1 MHPRIAELIIDLRKQ
16 EFDTGYG
23 MFVADRKADE
33 VKKVSSRALS
43 YVEKYGRDIFFNAE
57 YDFREIQIAQHS
69 DGYISRSIRKKINR
83 ILTAG
88 FTLVSPSDDP
98 LNYVKARLS
107 AIALATSYPTECLV
121 RDFLFDAS
129 RYNNCIAVKTRSAE
143 LSDGDLRFD
152 LNGRELK
159 PVAGYHILPL
169 ETLRFRAKENGELLE
184 VEQRM
189 VNGTYKVFKAKDI
202 LHFSTNKSPGFFL
215 GTPEL
220 IPAIDD
226 IVILRRIE
234 ENIQDLIET
243 NLFPVYH
250 YTVGTDAMPERMSP
264 EGYKESD
271 KLATKIKFMNPGQV
285 IVSDHRHKITAVG
298 SEGRSLKIEGYI
310 DHFKKRVFASLGTSG
325 LDMGESDSANRSTA
339 STLSKGMLL
348 DIEALTLEFTYF
360 FNNFVLNELLM
371 EGGYD
376 ILDPE
381 QQVKIQ
387 FGVIDKEER
396 RADENQIIQ
405 LFSANLID
413 IDEARIALGRK
424 VFDED
429 QIEKTHYKMFGE
441 PAELLKAAQVPLA
454 AGEALAQSPTSSIT
468 PEGVKKEE
476 KQRNE
481 ENKLAKKAAAQKPAA
496 GAKPQ
501 KSGRPTT
508 RKNGTSTNRSRPAN
522 QYGKRSSAKTT
533 KDVEF
538 PNNQRIM
545 IEKDLADSPNL
556 DSWVELVW
564 QRYES
569 MDGFNVS
576 LQSVAESM
584 LWRLNE

>member
-1 MHPRIAELIIDLRKQ
+1 
-16 EFDTGYG
+16 
-23 MFVADRKADE
+23 
-33 VKKVSSRALS
+33 
-43 YVEKYGRDIFFNAE
+43 
-57 YDFREIQIAQHS
+57 
-69 DGYISRSIRKKINR
+69 
-83 ILTAG
+83 
-88 FTLVSPSDDP
+88 
-98 LNYVKARLS
+98 
-107 AIALATSYPTECLV
+107 
-121 RDFLFDAS
+121 
-129 RYNNCIAVKTRSAE
+129 
-143 LSDGDLRFD
+143 
-152 LNGRELK
+152 
-159 PVAGYHILPL
+159 
-169 ETLRFRAKENGELLE
+169 
-184 VEQRM
+184 
-189 VNGTYKVFKAKDI
+189 
-202 LHFSTNKSPGFFL
+202 
-215 GTPEL
+215 
-220 IPAIDD
+220 
-226 IVILRRIE
+226 
-234 ENIQDLIET
+234 
-243 NLFPVYH
+243 
-250 YTVGTDAMPERMSP
+250 
-264 EGYKESD
+264 
-271 KLATKIKFMNPGQV
+271 
-285 IVSDHRHKITAVG
+285 
-298 SEGRSLKIEGYI
+298 
-310 DHFKKRVFASLGTSG
+310 
-325 LDMGESDSANRSTA
+325 
-339 STLSKGMLL
+339 MLL